1 MMKQISLLL
10 FYLLAF
16 GLRGQ
21 YLDLELVN
29 AKGQALAGVVAID
42 YLGKEY
48 GPSNANG
55 ALRIPETAGSAVQLF
70 KEGYYIKL
78 LELDWTELA
87 SRKVQVEMQSNAME
101 LAEIEVQARA
111 ISFTDTLRVQDFDFQ
126 NEMLLV
132 LGYDYLVLAQPD
144 LKALWS
150 LVNRADYTSIERDP
164 RGNLFLLSKDSASQV
179 ILRSD
184 QLYFYPAVSRTQ
196 YGQYIEPLV
205 AQIGKALIVR
215 NNQMES
221 MPLPISEMRAGTQG
235 KSMSF
240 PPFHNQGVQ
249 LFIYREG
256 QEPEEFFFSVDTPSV
271 IAAHQAFMNAFSIAA
286 GIEKV
291 YDMYG
296 VWQHEKLFDL
306 DVAQKMYQR
315 AHAKYYPTPMF
326 KVEEEYWL
334 FDRYNDQLVVF
345 DAQGHQQEALPFSIE
360 EEYIAPLVIQDY
372 QQKKLY
378 ALKKERGMVYLYPF
392 EGKKLGG
399 GQKVALFAR
408 ETKVYNGQLYYIDEY
423 NFMHL
428 RESGISG
435 IELALRLF

>member
-1 MMKQISLLL
+1 MKQITILLCS
-10 FYLLAF
+10 LLAF
-16 GLRGQ
+16 GLSGQ

-29 AKGQALAGVVAID
+29 SKGDAVEGVIAID
-42 YLGKEY
+42 YLGQEY
-48 GPSNANG
+48 GPSNARG
-55 ALRIPETAGSAVQLF
+55 TLRIPETAGSAVQLF

-78 LELDWTELA
+78 LQLDWTELA
-87 SRKVQVEMQSNAME
+87 SRKVRVELQSNAME
-101 LAEIEVQARA
+101 LAEVEVRARVIA
-111 ISFTDTLRVQDFDFQ
+111 FTDTLRVQDFDFQ

-150 LVNRADYTSIERDP
+150 LANHADYTSLERDP
-164 RGNLFLLSKDSASQV
+164 RGNLFLLSEDSASQV

-184 QLYFYPAVSRTQ
+184 QLYFYPAVSRSQ

-205 AQIGKALIVR
+205 AQMGNALVLR

-221 MPLPISEMRAGTQG
+221 MPLPVSEFRPGTQG

-256 QEPEEFFFSVDTPSV
+256 KEAEEFFFSVDTPAV
-271 IAAHQAFMNAFSIAA
+271 IAAHQAFMNAYSIAA

-306 DVAQKMYQR
+306 DIAQKMYR
-315 AHAKYYPTPMF
+315 KAHAQYFPTPMF
-326 KVEEEYWL
+326 QVKDEFWL

-345 DAQGHQQEALPFSIE
+345 NAEGHQQKAIPFSMG

-372 QQKKLY
+372 QQKHLY
-378 ALKKERGMVYLYPF
+378 ALRERRGMVYLYPF
-392 EGKKLGG
+392 DGKQLER
-399 GQKVALFAR
+399 GQKVSLFAR
-408 ETKVYNGQLYYIDEY
+408 ETKVYDGMLYYIDEY
-423 NFMHL
+423 NFLHL
-428 RESGISG
+428 RENLSQGID
-435 IELALRLF
+435 LAVGLF